1 MGVFIMDY
9 ILGERGGF
17 WRKGLFAV
25 LLVILADALLF
36 ESGMG
41 SVLGIFALAWGA
53 LSFAAQRSSWKKP
66 ASLIA
71 FALAALFGGILTYDP
86 SFLGWVLFCT
96 MLAVAV
102 LLPQIQGVGDG
113 WYWSKRLVYHG
124 AGTPFGPLLDLVR
137 LSKAHRR
144 PGTRMSVAHM
154 LPNLILP
161 LVGTALFLGLFAM
174 ANPIIEEFLG
184 RIQIGGLTAEDIGRV
199 IFWGFAF
206 VLVWSTLRPRR
217 TKHMFHQLVDSEPS
231 RIPGVTV
238 ASVTLSLALFN
249 LLFALQN
256 GMDLIYIWGDVRL
269 PEAFTLAEYA
279 HRGAYPLIVTALL
292 AGLFILVTT
301 HPKSAMAG
309 NRLIRWLIILWIGQ
323 NLFLVASTVER
334 TLLYIDSYSLTRLRI
349 AALLWMGLVGIGLV
363 LVTWRMLRGNG
374 IAWLVNGNILA
385 ALAVLGVCTYIDLG
399 EMAARWNVRHAQEV
413 GGEGVHL
420 DLCYL
425 NNLDGSALLPLA
437 SLEQRANLEP
447 SFKQRVTLVRQQAQ
461 QRVVDRQAE
470 KGGWRWRDAQRLA
483 ELRRFS
489 LKNLGIPKGYYVTCG
504 GHLAPI
510 GDRSWDAAHDGY

>member
-17 WRKGLFAV
+17 WRKVFFAV
-25 LLVILADALLF
+25 LLVILADVLLF
-36 ESGMG
+36 ESGFG

-53 LSFAAQRSSWKKP
+53 LSFSAQRSSWRKP

-96 MLAVAV
+96 MLTLAV
-102 LLPQIQGVGDG
+102 LLPQIEAAGDG
-113 WYWSKRLVYHG
+113 WYWFKRLAFHAAG
-124 AGTPFGPLLDLVR
+124 APFAPLFDLNR
-137 LSKAHRR
+137 LSRARRR
-144 PGTRMSVAHM
+144 PGKRTSIARL
-154 LPNLILP
+154 LPNLVLP
-161 LVGTALFLGLFAM
+161 LAGTAMFLGLFAL
-174 ANPIIEEFLG
+174 ANPIIAEFLDS
-184 RIQIGGLTAEDIGRV
+184 IQLGSLTENDVVRAF
-199 IFWGFAF
+199 FWGAIFI
-206 VLVWSTLRPRR
+206 LVWSTLRPWR
-217 TKHMFHQLVDSEPS
+217 TKHLFNQLVDSEPG

-238 ASVTLSLALFN
+238 ASVTISLALFN

-279 HRGAYPLIVTALL
+279 HRGAYPLIGTALL
-292 AGLFILVTT
+292 AGLFVLVTT
-301 HPKSAMAG
+301 HPKSEMAG
-309 NRLIRWLIILWIGQ
+309 NGLIRLLIILWIAQ

-385 ALAVLGVCTYIDLG
+385 ALAVLGACTYVDLG
-399 EMAARWNVRHAQEV
+399 EIAARWNVRHAQEV

-425 NNLDGSALLPLA
+425 NNLDGSALLPLS
-437 SLEQRANLEP
+437 SLEKRERLDPA
-447 SFKQRVTLVRQQAQ
+447 FKQRVALVRQQVQ
-461 QRVVDRQAE
+461 KRVEGHQAA
-470 KGGWRWRDAQRLA
+470 KGGWNWRNAQRLA
-483 ELRRFS
+483 ELRRYG
-489 LKNLGIPKGYYVTCG
+489 LKNLGIPKGYYVTCD
-504 GHLAPI
+504 GHLAPV
-510 GDRSWDAAHDGY
+510 GDGSWDAAHDGY

>member
-1 MGVFIMDY
+1 MDY
-9 ILGERGGF
+9 VLGERGGF
-17 WRKGLFAV
+17 WRKAFFAA
-25 LLVILADALLF
+25 LLVILADVLLF
-36 ESGMG
+36 ESGYG

-53 LSFAAQRSSWKKP
+53 LSFAAHRSSWNKP
-66 ASLIA
+66 WSLVA
-71 FALAALFGGILTYDP
+71 FALAALLGGILTYDP

-102 LLPQIQGVGDG
+102 LLPQIEGAGDG
-113 WYWSKRLVYHG
+113 WYWFKRLAFHG
-124 AGTPFGPLLDLVR
+124 LGTPFGPLLDLVR
-137 LSKAHRR
+137 LSKAQRR
-144 PGTRMSVAHM
+144 PGTRMSVARL

-161 LVGTALFLGLFAM
+161 LFGTAIFLGLFTM
-174 ANPIIEEFLG
+174 ANPIIDEFLG
-184 RIQIGGLTAEDIGRV
+184 RIQIGSLTTDDIGHV
-199 IFWGFAF
+199 IFWGLAF
-206 VLVWSTLRPRR
+206 MLAWSTLRPRR

-238 ASVTLSLALFN
+238 ASVTISLALFN

-256 GMDLIYIWGDVRL
+256 GMDLVYIWGDIGL
-269 PEAFTLAEYA
+269 PDAFTLAEYA

-292 AGLFILVTT
+292 AGLFVLVTT

-309 NRLIRWLIILWIGQ
+309 NQLIRWLIILWIAQ

-374 IAWLVNGNILA
+374 IAWLVNGNIMA
-385 ALAVLGVCTYIDLG
+385 ALAVLGACTYIDLG

-413 GGEGVHL
+413 GGQGVHL

-437 SLEQRANLEP
+437 TLEQRKDLYP
-447 SFKQRVTLVRQQAQ
+447 DFKQRVTLVRQQAQ
-461 QRVVDRQAE
+461 QRVEDHQAE
-470 KGGWRWRDAQRLA
+470 KGGWRWRDAGRLA
-483 ELRRFS
+483 EVRRYK
-489 LKNLGIPKGYYVTCG
+489 LKDLSIPQGYYVDCQG
-504 GHLAPI
+504 YLRPI
-510 GDRSWDAAHDGY
+510 GERYSEETDYERY